1 MNSAMSD
8 NGVSTQSEGITPSKG
23 LYSESQAVHIVL
35 ICSSKLLF
43 PTLRFKPLNYC
54 LQRNIGG
61 FMEELIEVI
70 QGLKQPGC
78 IDYIQLGS
86 AIVSVIASIIAVFV
100 AIRVLKTI
108 AENQNKIALFEKR
121 YELFQFYRKC
131 QSFLYL
137 EFTI

>member
-1 MNSAMSD
+1 MS
-8 NGVSTQSEGITPSKG
+8 
-23 LYSESQAVHIVL
+23 LM
-35 ICSSKLLF
+35 F
-43 PTLRFKPLNYC
+43 PILRFKPLNYC

-86 AIVSVIASIIAVFV
+86 AIVSVITSIIAVLV
-100 AIRVLKTI
+100 AIGVPKTI

-131 QSFLYL
+131 QSFLYAIKMRINNMKKFRKFIVL
-137 EFTI
+137 QIILK